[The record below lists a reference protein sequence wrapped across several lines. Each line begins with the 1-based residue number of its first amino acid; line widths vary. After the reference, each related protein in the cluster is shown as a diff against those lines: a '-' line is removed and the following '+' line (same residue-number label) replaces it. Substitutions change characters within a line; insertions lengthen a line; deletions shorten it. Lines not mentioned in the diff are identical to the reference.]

1 MNKVENAS
9 FQRALEFGWDE
20 EMAPKSLDQEIEESE
35 LGEDD
40 VKLMWAIFDALC
52 EGTTS
57 DRKELVKR
65 FNKEIDYFWDTVGSA
80 LPEHKDSP
88 YSLKNE

>member
-1 MNKVENAS
+1 MNKVKNAALK
-9 FQRALEFGWDE
+9 RAQEFGWDE
-20 EMAPKSLDQEIEESE
+20 ECIPTSIDQEIEGSN
-35 LGEDD
+35 LGEDE
-40 VKLMWAIFDALC
+40 VKLMWGVFDALC